1 MPRGR
6 RDVDDL
12 LITTLAC
19 GATQEAAA
27 QKVQVSLATVR
38 RRMQDPRFR
47 SRLTQARTEMV
58 QRSAGTLTAAHSEA
72 IRTLLELQ
80 KSSVPPATRL
90 GAARAIIE
98 LGTRLRES
106 AELLQRVTELEE
118 RLNAKP

>member
-1 MPRGR
+1 
-6 RDVDDL
+6 
-12 LITTLAC
+12 
-19 GATQEAAA
+19 
-27 QKVQVSLATVR
+27 
-38 RRMQDPRFR
+38 
-47 SRLTQARTEMV
+47 MV